1 MSTDKATLMNLRYV
15 DGVLKQ
21 VFIDKDGKETI
32 TDIEGVQPPK
42 KSDSSEFNERFAKT
56 ETIPS
61 QDVGPKTSPLI
72 KKDIAKEYTH
82 AVQDTNGMLE
92 FIQKHMDTT
101 LALHAMMIEVLGA
114 PENFD
119 HARAEKAR
127 TSLNKNLALKAM
139 VLKQLKLLGDVW
151 QDAYDKLTT

>member
-1 MSTDKATLMNLRYV
+1 MSNDKATLSNLRYI

-21 VFIDKDGKETI
+21 VFVKDGKEI
-32 TDIEGVQPPK
+32 IVDIDGISK
-42 KSDSSEFNERFAKT
+42 KSESSEFNKRFSKT

-82 AVQDTNGMLE
+82 AVHDKDGMMD
-92 FIQKHMDTT
+92 FIQRHLDTT

-119 HARAEKAR
+119 DDRAVKTRAM
-127 TSLNKNLALKAM
+127 LNKNLALKAII
-139 VLKQLKLLGDVW
+139 LKQLKLLGDVW
-151 QDAYDKLTT
+151 KDVHDRLTP